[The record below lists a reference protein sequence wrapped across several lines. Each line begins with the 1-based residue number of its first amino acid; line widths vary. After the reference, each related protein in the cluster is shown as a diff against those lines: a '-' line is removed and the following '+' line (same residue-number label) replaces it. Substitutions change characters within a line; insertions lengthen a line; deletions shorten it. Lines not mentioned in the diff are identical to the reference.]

1 LYIDV
6 RFFQQVSIGNF
17 NELSNIN
24 KDVIM
29 PKVNEKKVYFPVL
42 LSFSNKK
49 CLVIGGGPIAF
60 HKVKSLEKFSPQLT
74 ILAPKID
81 EKLNELV
88 KKYHFEIIKKEYES
102 KDLENFDIVIA
113 ATGKKKLSKQ
123 IWQDCK
129 ERKIL
134 VNTVD
139 DPQHCDFILPAT
151 IKRGD
156 LTVSIGTQ
164 GKSPFLTKEIRRWM
178 NRMFT
183 PEWSDV
189 VDLAADFR
197 KRVLKK
203 YTAMERDKREECFT
217 RFLEVD
223 WASLLREKEPQDLEE
238 LITNILEGKSMILER
253 TDDSESN

>member
-1 LYIDV
+1 M
-6 RFFQQVSIGNF
+6 VSI
-17 NELSNIN
+17 
-24 KDVIM
+24 VI
-29 PKVNEKKVYFPVL
+29 PTYKRPDLLRRAVKSVL
-42 LSFSNKK
+42 LQTYK
-49 CLVIGGGPIAF
+49 
-60 HKVKSLEKFSPQLT
+60 
-74 ILAPKID
+74 D
-81 EKLNELV
+81 
-88 KKYHFEIIKKEYES
+88 FEIIVVND
-102 KDLENFDIVIA
+102 DLEGFDIVIT

-164 GKSPFLTKEIRRWM
+164 GKSPFLTKEIRRWI

-189 VDLAADFR
+189 VDLH
-197 KRVLKK
+197 V
-203 YTAMERDKREECFT
+203 
-217 RFLEVD
+217 FLE
-223 WASLLREKEPQDLEE
+223 EPAHVIIADCTHETGFNSKVCKTVNG
-238 LITNILEGKSMILER
+238 IGRRPT
-253 TDDSESN
+253 